1 MLIPKHE
8 YIRDTKHRRYIANL
22 PCVVCNKPDVQAAH
36 IRSGNKAGMG
46 LKSSDLCCVPLC
58 CGCHSEQSSMS
69 ERAFWKDYGGIDK
82 AIELARD
89 LFNVTGDTIE
99 GMKRI
104 SEWRQ

>member
-1 MLIPKHE
+1 
-8 YIRDTKHRRYIANL
+8 
-22 PCVVCNKPDVQAAH
+22 
-36 IRSGNKAGMG
+36 
-46 LKSSDLCCVPLC
+46 
-58 CGCHSEQSSMS
+58 MS